1 VQIFKNRPVRVI
13 VFLMLLLSVGASAFA
28 QGREVPFTLD
38 DRDRLIRMEEQNQSI
53 RREMKNPDNSLGSEI
68 SALRSEI
75 NSRFDDIK
83 TFMYW
88 GFGIL
93 FSMMMFLFGF
103 VLWDRRTVLSPVTR
117 RNRALEQALIE
128 YSEQHPELKEI
139 LRRAAIL

>member
-13 VFLMLLLSVGASAFA
+13 VFLMLLLSAGASAFA

-38 DRDRLIRMEEQNQSI
+38 DRDRLIKLEE
-53 RREMKNPDNSLGSEI
+53 RVNSTNERITSLEKSLDVKFD
-68 SALRSEI
+68 SM
-75 NSRFDDIK
+75 NSKLDDIK

>member
-1 VQIFKNRPVRVI
+1 MFKNKLIKIITSV
-13 VFLMLLLSVGASAFA
+13 MLLLTAGLSAFA
-28 QGREVPFTLD
+28 QSREVPFTLD
-38 DRDRLIRMEEQNQSI
+38 DRDRLIRLEEQNQSI
-53 RREMKNPDNSLGSEI
+53 RNEM
-68 SALRSEI
+68 